1 MQETERVVKSG
12 DYLEIDGFHRYFG
25 HAYAEGKNAKFPE
38 PLVLCC
44 SKKVKRRQSLVHIRM
59 TYNESK

>member
-44 SKKVKRRQSLVHIRM
+44 SKKKGQKATKPGSYPHDIQ
-59 TYNESK
+59 